1 MATLASPGVSVSVID
16 ESFYGSAGAG
26 TVPLIIVAT
35 GTNKAHV
42 SGTGTASGTTA
53 TNATAPQLVTS
64 QRELIQTFGT
74 PYFKSVSGTAQHGYE
89 TNEYGLLAA
98 YSYLGSANRAYVVR
112 ADVNTTELEPSATE
126 PTGAPANGA
135 LWLDTANSTFGVFR
149 YNATTGVWDKKT
161 VTTPVST
168 DMDGVDKDKPADAF
182 GSNGDY
188 AVSTE
193 DADGFALGTT
203 AESIKFWQ
211 KVGGTWV
218 QINDAGKNSLSPTAN
233 TVTVGGTAAQPSSP
247 AGNDVWIK
255 TESAGSGTNFV
266 IKEYNSTTSAF
277 TTKTVKPYADDNE
290 AAQPGNFDSGRKAD
304 IIISALNSGELH
316 HSVGGANSASF
327 TILDGGSGYDPDNP
341 PTVTIATTEG
351 GTAAAPTAQPTAVV
365 DSTGAIV
372 AIVTASNDAA
382 GLGANLSDISA
393 VSITLNG
400 GAKPAEGSLYT
411 VPDTTAGSFLFKR
424 FPGASGTSATVAK
437 QTDTTNYFAADNE
450 LEASATAIVGSPTTG
465 TYWYDSRLL
474 ATSFDIYKKGN
485 GGWQSVTNAT
495 GADGGLGLTLTVG
508 TTAPTSG
515 AQTGHL
521 WIDTNFLE
529 TFTIKEYNAA
539 GKWVARD
546 SSDQSTSNGVVFADL
561 TATAGDNTTTLS
573 GSNNKGATRIANAP
587 NPALYP
593 DGIICVNMI
602 HSSYHVKQYDSTL
615 TTTTKWRSAAGN
627 KADGSAYIGRKSQR
641 RVVVKALQAALTTN
655 TAIREDSLNYTLI
668 ATPGYP
674 ECADEMLSL
683 NVDRKET
690 AFVIIDSPFRLA
702 PTDVTAW
709 QAGTNGTE
717 NGEDALITSGSQC
730 ATYYPSGLATNTD
743 GTSVV
748 VPASHMVLRTISYS
762 DGIAYPWFAPA
773 GLTRGLISNATN
785 VGYIDSEGEF
795 TALALNEGQRD
806 TLYGAK
812 VNPITNFPGQGLF
825 IYGQKTLSATSS
837 ALDRINVARL
847 IAYMRERLD
856 PLARPFA
863 FEPNDESTRAN
874 AQETV
879 SRFLAD
885 IMAKRGIFDFAVVC
899 DATNNTAAR
908 IDKNE
913 LYIDIAIEPAK
924 AAEFIY
930 IPIRIVNTGTL

>member
-42 SGTGTASGTTA
+42 SGTGTASGTT
-53 TNATAPQLVTS
+53 TSKTPQLVTS

-126 PTGAPANGA
+126 PTGAPADGA
-135 LWLDTANSTFGVFR
+135 LWLDTTNSSFGVFR
-149 YNATTGVWDKKT
+149 YNATTGAWDKKT
-161 VTTPVST
+161 VKTPVST
-168 DMDGVDKDKPADAF
+168 DMDGTDKDKPSASY
-182 GSNGDY
+182 GSDGDY
-188 AVSTE
+188 AVATE
-193 DADGFALGTT
+193 DNDGFALGTT
-203 AESIKFWQ
+203 ANPIIFWQ
-211 KVGGTWV
+211 KVSGAWQAVTDT
-218 QINDAGKNSLSPTAN
+218 NKSSLSPAAT
-233 TVTVGGTAAQPSSP
+233 TFTMGGTSAQPSTP
-247 AGNDVWIK
+247 AGDDIWIK
-255 TESAGSGTNFV
+255 TEAAGSGTNLV

-290 AAQPGNFDSGRKAD
+290 AAQPGNFDSNRKAD
-304 IIISALNSGELH
+304 IMITSLDTDKLY

-327 TILDGGSGYDPDNP
+327 TILDGGSGYDPNNP

-351 GTAAAPTAQPTAVV
+351 GSAAAPTTQPTAVV

-393 VSITLNG
+393 LSITLNG
-400 GAKPAEGSLYT
+400 GAKPAEGSLYV
-411 VPDTTAGSFLFKR
+411 VPGGAAGSFLFKR

-450 LEASATAIVGSPTTG
+450 LETSATAIVGSPTTG

-474 ATSFDIYKKGN
+474 ATSFDVYKKGN
-485 GGWQSVTNAT
+485 GGWQSVTRVT
-495 GADGGLGLTLTVG
+495 GAGEGGLGLTLTVG
-508 TTAPTSG
+508 TTAPASG
-515 AQTGHL
+515 AGTGDL

-546 SSDQSTSNGVVFADL
+546 SSDQTTSNGVVFADL
-561 TATAGDNTTTLS
+561 TATAEDNTTTLS
-573 GSNNKGATRIANAP
+573 GSNNLGATRIANAP

-593 DGIICVNMI
+593 DGMICVNMI
-602 HSSYHVKQYDSTL
+602 HSSYHVKKYDSTL

-627 KADGSAYIGRKSQR
+627 KADGSAYIGRKAQR
-641 RVVVKALQAALTTN
+641 QVVVKALQAAITTN
-655 TAIREDSLNYTLI
+655 SDIREDTLNYTLI

-674 ECADEMLSL
+674 ECADEMLAL

-702 PTDVTAW
+702 PTGVTAW
-709 QAGTNGTE
+709 KAGTNGTE
-717 NGEDALITSGSQC
+717 NGEDALTASGSQC
-730 ATYYPSGLATNTD
+730 ATYYPSGLSTNTD

-748 VPASHMVLRTISYS
+748 VPASHMVLRTMSYNDS
-762 DGIAYPWFAPA
+762 IAYPWFAPA
-773 GLTRGLISNATN
+773 GLTRGRINNATN

-795 TALALNEGQRD
+795 KALALNEGQRD
-806 TLYGAK
+806 TLYGSK

-825 IYGQKTLSATSS
+825 IYGQKTLQAASS

-856 PLARPFA
+856 PLARPYA
-863 FEPNDESTRAN
+863 FEPNDESTRAA
-874 AQETV
+874 AQESV

-885 IMAKRGIFDFAVVC
+885 IMSKRGISDFAVVC
-899 DATNNTAAR
+899 DTTNNTPAR

-913 LYIDIAIEPAK
+913 LYIDVAIEPTK

>member
-42 SGTGTASGTTA
+42 SGTGTASGTT
-53 TNATAPQLVTS
+53 TSKTPQLVTS

-89 TNEYGLLAA
+89 TNEYGLLAT

-126 PTGAPANGA
+126 PAGAPADGA
-135 LWLDTANSTFGVFR
+135 LWLDTTNSSFGVFR

-161 VTTPVST
+161 IKTPVST
-168 DMDGVDKDKPADAF
+168 EMDL
-182 GSNGDY
+182 SNKHLPLAGYGTDGDY
-188 AVSTE
+188 AVATE
-193 DADGFALGTT
+193 DQAGFALGTT
-203 AESIKFWQ
+203 AESISFFQ
-211 KVGGTWV
+211 RVSGAWV
-218 QINDAGKNSLSPTAN
+218 IVNHANRAGLSPAAA
-233 TVTVGGTAAQPSSP
+233 TVTVGGTSAQPSSP
-247 AGNDVWIK
+247 AGDDVWIK
-255 TESAGSGTNFV
+255 TESAGGGTSFV
-266 IKEYNSTTSAF
+266 IKEYSTTTSSF
-277 TTKTVKPYADDNE
+277 TTQTVKPYADDDE
-290 AAQPGNFDSGRKAD
+290 AAQPGNFDTGRKAD
-304 IIISALNSGELH
+304 ILLSALNSGALH
-316 HSVGGANSASF
+316 ASVSGANSASF
-327 TILDGGSGYDPDNP
+327 TILDGGSGYDSDNP
-341 PTVTIATTEG
+341 PTVVIATTEG
-351 GTAAAPTAQPTAVV
+351 GAAAAPVNQPTAVV
-365 DSTGAIV
+365 NSAGAV
-372 AIVTASNDAA
+372 TAIVTSSAGTATENLGTTMNDIAKA
-382 GLGANLSDISA
+382 
-393 VSITLNG
+393 SITLNG
-400 GAKPAEGSLYT
+400 GAKPAEGSLY
-411 VPDTTAGSFLFKR
+411 VAPDTTAGDFLFKR

-450 LEASATAIVGSPTTG
+450 LETSATAIVGSPTTS

-485 GGWQSVTNAT
+485 GGWQSVTRASGT
-495 GADGGLGLTLTVG
+495 GGLDLTLTVG

-515 AQTGHL
+515 VGTGDL

-546 SSDQSTSNGVVFADL
+546 SSDQTTSNGVVFADL
-561 TATAGDNTTTLS
+561 TVTAEDNSTTLT
-573 GSNNKGATRIANAP
+573 GSHKGATRIANAP

-593 DGIICVNMI
+593 DGMICVNMI
-602 HSSYHVKQYDSTL
+602 HSSYHVKKYDSTL

-627 KADGSAYIGRKSQR
+627 KADGSAYVGRKAQR
-641 RVVVKALQAALTTN
+641 QVVVKALQAAITTN
-655 TAIREDSLNYTLI
+655 TDIREDTLNYTLI

-674 ECADEMLSL
+674 ECADEMLAL

-702 PTDVTAW
+702 PTGVTAW
-709 QAGTNGTE
+709 KAGTNGTE
-717 NGEDALITSGSQC
+717 NGEDALTASGSQC
-730 ATYYPSGLATNTD
+730 ATYYPSGLSTNTD

-748 VPASHMVLRTISYS
+748 VPASHMVLRTMSYNDS
-762 DGIAYPWFAPA
+762 IAYPWFAPA
-773 GLTRGLISNATN
+773 GLTRGRINNATN

-795 TALALNEGQRD
+795 KALALNEGQRD

-825 IYGQKTLSATSS
+825 IYGQKTLQAASS

-856 PLARPFA
+856 PLARPYA
-863 FEPNDESTRAN
+863 FEPNDESTRAA
-874 AQETV
+874 AQESV

-885 IMAKRGIFDFAVVC
+885 IMSKRGVSDFAVVC
-899 DATNNTAAR
+899 DTTNNTPAR

-913 LYIDIAIEPAK
+913 LYIDVAIEPTK